1 MKAVGEA
8 HQKERH
14 QREREMRDRKMG
26 SENEQTSV
34 NTCMKLSKN
43 KSIFS

>member
-14 QREREMRDRKMG
+14 QREWEMRDRKMG